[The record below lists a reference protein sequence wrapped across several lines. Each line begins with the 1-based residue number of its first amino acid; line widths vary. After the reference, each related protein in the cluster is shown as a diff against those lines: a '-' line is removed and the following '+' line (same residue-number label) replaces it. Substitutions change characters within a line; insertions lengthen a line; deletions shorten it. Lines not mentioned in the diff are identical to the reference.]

1 VDGGHG
7 PNLPRSTGAGEW
19 PARSPEESAALAR
32 LYDLDLADD
41 PGDLDLYAALAN
53 RAGGPILELAVGTGR
68 LAVPLARAGHTVT
81 GVDRDP
87 AMLERARRRAAGA
100 GSETAARVRL
110 ELSDALDVRLPDAG
124 DYRLAFIALNS
135 LLLFG
140 ERDAQAAA
148 VGTLAAHLAP
158 GGIAAVDV
166 WLPDADDLARYDGR
180 VILEY
185 PRLDRETGH
194 LVTKAASAVH
204 DAATGTVRLL
214 AIYEEGSQGQPPARW
229 LRQDL
234 LRLVSADELRGFAR
248 AAGLIVEVIA
258 GGYDLDP
265 LAPGAERAVLVAVK
279 PG

>member
-1 VDGGHG
+1 MDGHG
-7 PNLPRSTGAGEW
+7 RHPPSVAGTGPW
-19 PARSPEESAALAR
+19 PARSAAESAALAR

-87 AMLERARRRAAGA
+87 AMLERARRRAASA
-100 GSETAARVRL
+100 GSGTAARLRL
-110 ELSDALDVRLPDAG
+110 EVGDALDVRLREAG

-140 ERDAQAAA
+140 DRDAQAAA
-148 VGTLAAHLAP
+148 IATLAAHLAP

-180 VILEY
+180 VVLEY
-185 PRLDRETGH
+185 PRLDGETGL

-234 LRLVSADELRGFAR
+234 LRLVSADDLRDFAR
-248 AAGLIVEVIA
+248 AAGLTVELIA
-258 GGYDLDP
+258 GGYDLGP

-279 PG
+279 PGR